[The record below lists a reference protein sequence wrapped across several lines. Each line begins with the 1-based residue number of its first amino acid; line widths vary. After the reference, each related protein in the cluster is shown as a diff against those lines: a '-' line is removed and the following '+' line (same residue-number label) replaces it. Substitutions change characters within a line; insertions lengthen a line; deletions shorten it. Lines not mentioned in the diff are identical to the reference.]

1 MSQIAVRVDDKLK
14 KDATE
19 VFSELGLDMTTAVKL
34 FLKQSV
40 LTRSIPFDLK
50 LDKDYEFDLSN
61 GDYIRTRNL
70 DEYNEVTQNAF
81 KESIEKYENEG
92 ITKCSESVDEYFERM
107 VRENAKA

>member
-40 LTRSIPFDLK
+40 LTRSIPFELK
-50 LDKDYEFDLSN
+50 LNTDYEIDLEN
-61 GDYIRTRNL
+61 GDYLRTRAI
-70 DEYNEVTQNAF
+70 DEYNEITQNAF
-81 KESIEKYENEG
+81 IESIEKYENEG

-107 VRENAKA
+107 VRENA